1 MYWSQTESSKWS
13 PDNLFNDLGRPFIV
27 MYRKIRFG
35 ACIEYMY
42 RGRGRYTPSESAKYM
57 KYMHDTRAKEM
68 EEGHDTIHAKERA
81 IHDDTHG
88 GKSAP

>member
-1 MYWSQTESSKWS
+1 MYIDT
-13 PDNLFNDLGRPFIV
+13 
-27 MYRKIRFG
+27 
-35 ACIEYMY
+35 CIAA
-42 RGRGRYTPSESAKYM
+42 RGRYTPSESVKYM